1 MSAMAMTDMPAL
13 DLAPFAA
20 AIGSDGPVTIA
31 GHGTRGGAVSD
42 IRIVH
47 APSGI
52 AWYKPEEMTLCCGAG
67 TSVDELV
74 AAVGAAGQVVPF
86 PDGGTV
92 GGALATSAKS
102 LYRLGL
108 GPVRD
113 SVLQVR
119 FVNAEGKVAKAGG
132 PVVKNVSG
140 FDLCRLLVGSH
151 GTLGFL
157 GEVVLRTKP
166 AGRERRWY
174 RTEESPAAVRPRLYR
189 PAAVL
194 WDGVSLFVCL
204 DGHPTDLDAEAASA
218 GLSLADGPPAL
229 PPHRW
234 SLSSADA
241 AAWLA
246 RGVSGPFVAELGV
259 GTVHASVAA
268 PVVAPSDSVRGLHH
282 RLKTLFDPTGRL
294 NPGRMPFGLDG
305 AS

>member
-1 MSAMAMTDMPAL
+1 MSDPEL
-13 DLAPFAA
+13 DLEPFAA
-20 AIGSDGPVTIA
+20 AVGREGAVTIG
-31 GHGTRGGAVSD
+31 GHGTRGGAIED
-42 IRIVH
+42 IRSVH

-52 AWYKPEEMTLCCGAG
+52 AWYKPEEMTLCCGAA
-67 TSVDELV
+67 TSVEELADV
-74 AAVGAAGQVVPF
+74 I
-86 PDGGTV
+86 GGTV
-92 GGALATSAKS
+92 GGALATSANS

-113 SVLQVR
+113 AVLQIR

-151 GTLGFL
+151 GTLGFI

-174 RTEESPAAVRPRLYR
+174 RTDALPATVRPKLYR

-194 WDGVSLFVCL
+194 WDGVTMFVCL
-204 DGHPTDLDAEAASA
+204 DGHPTDLDSEAAAA
-218 GLSLADGPPAL
+218 GLVLADGPPPL

-241 AAWLA
+241 AAWPS
-246 RGVSGPFVAELGV
+246 RGVAGPFVAELGV
-259 GTVHASVAA
+259 GVVHASVAA
-268 PVVAPSDSVRGLHH
+268 PVVAPSPSVVALHT
-282 RLKTLFDPTGRL
+282 RLKTLFDPIGRL
-294 NPGRMPFGLDG
+294 NPGRMPFALDG
-305 AS
+305 VS